1 MSVPQWEVEG
11 TGGAS
16 QNLPTP
22 PRYQHLKSLPA
33 SLSLEQLS
41 LTGSAALEEAGGT
54 VAGDGGPGGVL
65 SGTQSLEEGT
75 DLETSPS

>member
-1 MSVPQWEVEG
+1 MSL
-11 TGGAS
+11 TGRWRARGAP

-22 PRYQHLKSLPA
+22 PRYQRLKSLPA

-54 VAGDGGPGGVL
+54 AAGDNGPEGVL
-65 SGTQSLEEGT
+65 SGAQSLEEGT